1 MPLLQTD
8 LIPPLDV
15 LRRYPRHNNTIVD
28 VLRSR
33 ASVQPNKEMLLFQGQ
48 SFTYAQV
55 QAHVQRAASVLH
67 AQGVRSGDRVGV
79 MSLNH
84 PTSVFMLLAL
94 ASIGA
99 IYVPVNPDYGVA
111 EAQYVLSHAQVCGV
125 VAAPSALATV
135 KKAIET
141 IQPAPWL
148 LLNDASSADEARGLQ
163 NLPALMAQAA
173 PYIADAAGATN
184 DVSPESTCLFIYT
197 SGTTGFPKGVMHAQK
212 SLVIAGEGFVARMYL
227 QPADRILCVLPMF
240 HINAIFYSL
249 SGTLA
254 AGATLILE
262 PRFSAS
268 TFWKTVKETGATE
281 VNTIA
286 AASAILMRRPRSEYV
301 PGHALQKIYGAPF
314 DNEVFRVFNN
324 EFEVPV
330 LIEGYGMSEIPGA
343 LNNPFMGPR
352 KVLCMGPPSQ
362 HPDPAVKLAD
372 VKVVDDDGNEL
383 PNGQTGELTVRTPIV
398 MQAYYRD
405 EAQTKAA
412 FRDGWFLTGDL
423 AWKDDDGYFWFVAR
437 KKDIIRKRGENIS
450 GAELD
455 RVIGNHPAVLEAA
468 AIPVPSDLGEDD
480 ILVAVILQD
489 GKTATPEDIAAWC
502 RQHLAAIKV
511 PRYVVFVP
519 ELPHTPTNRIAKFKM
534 REDKTLLA
542 NATDLGSGGRAA

>member
-8 LIPPLDV
+8 LISPLDV
-15 LRRYPRHNNTIVD
+15 LRRYPAHNNTIVD
-28 VLRSR
+28 MLRSR

-55 QAHVQRAASVLH
+55 QAHVQRAAAVLH
-67 AQGVRSGDRVGV
+67 TQGVRAGDRVGV

-94 ASIGA
+94 ASLGA
-99 IYVPVNPDYGVA
+99 IYVPVNPDYGA
-111 EAQYVLSHAQVCGV
+111 TETQYVLSHAQVCGV
-125 VAAPSALATV
+125 VVAPTALATV
-135 KKAIET
+135 KKAIENV
-141 IQPAPWL
+141 QPAPWL
-148 LLNDASSADEARGLQ
+148 LLNDTSSADEAHGLQ

-173 PYIADAAGATN
+173 PHEANAAAP
-184 DVSPESTCLFIYT
+184 DSTCLFIYT

-227 QPADRILCVLPMF
+227 QPTDRILCVLPMF

-268 TFWKTVKETGATE
+268 SFWITVKETGATE

-372 VKVVDDDGNEL
+372 VKVVDDDGHEL

-412 FRDGWFLTGDL
+412 FRGDWFLTGDL

-511 PRYVVFVP
+511 PRYVVFVAS
-519 ELPHTPTNRIAKFKM
+519 LPHTPTNRIAKFKM
-534 REDKTLLA
+534 REDKSLLA
-542 NATDLGSGGRAA
+542 NARDLGAGGRAA